1 MASQKPT
8 SLSAKTL
15 REAERCLQHSDR
27 VMAGLVARHGHCRL
41 LNHESSPFST
51 LVTSIISQ
59 MLSTKA
65 ADAIER
71 RVVEKVGD
79 LTPASFQAVS
89 TKMLR
94 DAGLSTAKANYI
106 LKLAAQVMNES
117 LDLTAL
123 RKEADNDVVETLTAL
138 PGIGRWTAE
147 MFLMFALGRPDI
159 LAIGDAGLQRAARQL
174 YGEAVD
180 LERIARVWKPYR
192 SVASWY
198 LWQHLDQS

>member
-1 MASQKPT
+1 
-8 SLSAKTL
+8 
-15 REAERCLQHSDR
+15 
-27 VMAGLVARHGHCRL
+27 
-41 LNHESSPFST
+41 
-51 LVTSIISQ
+51 

-106 LKLAAQVMNES
+106 LELAAQVMDERI
-117 LDLTAL
+117 DLAAL
-123 RKEADNDVVETLTAL
+123 RKEADNDVVEILTAL

-147 MFLMFALGRPDI
+147 MFLMFSLERPDI

-174 YGEAVD
+174 YGEDAD

-198 LWQHLDQS
+198 LWQHLDTR